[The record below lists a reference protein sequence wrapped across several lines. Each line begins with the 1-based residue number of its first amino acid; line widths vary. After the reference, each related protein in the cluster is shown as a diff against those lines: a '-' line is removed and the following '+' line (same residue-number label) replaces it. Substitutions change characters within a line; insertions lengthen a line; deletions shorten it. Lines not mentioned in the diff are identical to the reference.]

1 MNFNGFFSGGR
12 LRRIG
17 FVVGHLGTFGIL
29 MMRTETSNF
38 TGYVIG
44 ALIIIVGF
52 STFIFVDD

>member
-1 MNFNGFFSGGR
+1 MNGFFSGSR

-29 MMRTETSNF
+29 MMRTNSSF
-38 TGYVIG
+38 IGYVIG
-44 ALIIIVGF
+44 TLIIVVGF